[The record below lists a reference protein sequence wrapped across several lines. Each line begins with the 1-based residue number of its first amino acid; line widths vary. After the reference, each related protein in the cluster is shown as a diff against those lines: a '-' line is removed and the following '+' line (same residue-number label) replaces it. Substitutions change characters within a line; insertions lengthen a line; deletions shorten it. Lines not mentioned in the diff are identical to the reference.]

1 LTIASSIPF
10 ARSRAAASRG
20 SSVPTATAHSSRLPT
35 VIVACSTASP
45 IRADASSRERQNVG
59 R

>member
-1 LTIASSIPF
+1 MASSTPR
-10 ARSRAAASRG
+10 ASSAAAASWG

-35 VIVACSTASP
+35 AIVAWSTAAP
-45 IRADASSRERQNVG
+45 MVRDASSRERQKLG

>member
-1 LTIASSIPF
+1 MASSTP
-10 ARSRAAASRG
+10 RSSRRAAASRG

-35 VIVACSTASP
+35 AIVAWSIAAP
-45 IRADASSRERQNVG
+45 MVADASSRSRQKLG